1 MAPAQASANRKACAV
16 ASGLRQG
23 RQPLNL
29 TDPSGYCF
37 LGCFWKRIFAAIQN
51 LFRSVPL
58 IGTIVQIAAGV
69 PCAGPLAPVCVGL
82 AAPPVT
88 GSGIAQAP
96 RDRLR
101 LCFARNSQAVAPGV
115 VRPRLWQDSAISAVV
130 GWATL

>member
-16 ASGLRQG
+16 TSGLRQG

-37 LGCFWKRIFAAIQN
+37 LGCFWKPIFAAIQN

-82 AAPPVT
+82 AAAPVT
-88 GSGIAQAP
+88 GIWDCPGPTRSAQAV
-96 RDRLR
+96 LR
-101 LCFARNSQAVAPGV
+101 AQFASRCAGCRAAKAMA
-115 VRPRLWQDSAISAVV
+115 R
-130 GWATL
+130 